1 MRMHNINWIGLYTFA
16 RREIQRMFRVII
28 QTVVSPLISAALYIF
43 IFGYVIG
50 SKIETIVGVPY
61 ITFVF
66 PGILMLNIMTSA
78 FMHTSSS
85 VYFGR
90 FIRSIE
96 EVLVSPF
103 SHFEIVLGFV
113 SGGVARAIIVAF
125 GVLIIG
131 LLFGAVTISN
141 IFVFLFYVVAI
152 SLVFALLGMLVGLWA
167 KSFEQLSILNTFVI
181 MPLSYLG
188 GIFYSVT
195 MLPSAAQTITYLNP
209 FFYFIDGIR
218 SSMIGI
224 SEANTYIGLGMIVV
238 LVFGLGAL
246 VLHLFRIGWRIRA

>member
-1 MRMHNINWIGLYTFA
+1 MNWIGLYTFA
-16 RREIQRMFRVII
+16 RREVQRMFRVVI
-28 QTVVSPLISAALYIF
+28 QTIISPLISAALYIF
-43 IFGYVIG
+43 IFGFVIG

-66 PGILMLNIMTSA
+66 PGILMLNIMTSS

-103 SHFEIVLGFV
+103 SHFEIVLGYV
-113 SGGVARAIIVAF
+113 AGGVARAVIVAL
-125 GVLIIG
+125 GVLGIGII
-131 LLFGAVTISN
+131 FGAVTIGN
-141 IFVFLFYVVAI
+141 IFIFLFYVVAI
-152 SLVFALLGMLVGLWA
+152 ALVFALLGMLVGLWA

-195 MLPSAAQTITYLNP
+195 MLPEVAQKITYANP

-218 SSMIGI
+218 NSMIGV
-224 SEANTYIGLGMIVV
+224 SEANTLIGLMIIAA
-238 LVFGLGAL
+238 LVFGLGGL

>member
-1 MRMHNINWIGLYTFA
+1 MNWIGLYTFA
-16 RREIQRMFRVII
+16 RKEVQRMFRVVI
-28 QTVVSPLISAALYIF
+28 QTIVSPLISAALYIF
-43 IFGYVIG
+43 IFGFVIG

-96 EVLVSPF
+96 EILVSPF
-103 SHFEIVLGFV
+103 SHFEIVLGYV
-113 SGGVARAIIVAF
+113 SGGVVRALVVAL
-125 GVLIIG
+125 GVLVIG
-131 LLFGAVTISN
+131 LLFGAVTIN
-141 IFVFLFYVVAI
+141 NFIIFLFYVVAI
-152 SLVFALLGMLVGLWA
+152 ALVFALLGMLVGLWA

-195 MLPSAAQTITYLNP
+195 MLPPLAQSFTYANP
-209 FFYFIDGIR
+209 FFYFID
-218 SSMIGI
+218 
-224 SEANTYIGLGMIVV
+224 EY
-238 LVFGLGAL
+238 GA
-246 VLHLFRIGWRIRA
+246 V